1 MSFNLTT
8 KGTKENKRLI
18 NFYNFAVNN
27 VRAEKS
33 HSKIGTFIEIKKS
46 TMKKILFLLF
56 VFFIAISFSQE
67 IDIKKSAEFE
77 DEMIKTRL
85 LFSENDGNDGLIIV
99 RNTETVFTFNPYP
112 KEYYIEHYD
121 KDLNLIKKIILPN
134 GKTSLLKGIIV
145 KNNIINLIE
154 FDYTKK
160 QSSLTIN
167 VLQSDIDNLDFK
179 TKEIYRFGENEF
191 EKYFGEFG
199 LKYIKKEF
207 KFIDKNPFGFI
218 DFSKNKKYFDIRF
231 FYDKKENKS
240 QYFIVFNN
248 EFEKVYE
255 SKFEKNNKFFDFK
268 HININDNNGTI
279 YLLSK
284 VFENNSRKTK
294 KNDKTNYHYE
304 LFNINSNGIKQKNL
318 KEDNKFISSLFITS
332 NKENVFLVGFYSGK
346 NDNYIKGV
354 CRYNLNTND
363 LEVKS
368 KHFNSLNE
376 QFYTDKYKNGLK
388 GKSKGIKYLDL
399 KSLFLDEQENIVI
412 NTEEFTIENPNFD
425 FKNIY
430 YNHFERIFRY
440 NPLKEK
446 KVKPTK
452 KSVYHF
458 DDIISIKIDN
468 NGKVI
473 WSRNI
478 QKKQTGFFNS
488 SYTSTYINNK
498 AYFYFNGTLKTLKD
512 GRFGFLQTS
521 SRNSNLFVVE
531 ISNDELKYKKIID
544 NKNSEFWYSVNNG
557 IVSKDFKSVSFQ
569 GTKKR
574 KKKVVKLTIE

>member
-1 MSFNLTT
+1 
-8 KGTKENKRLI
+8 
-18 NFYNFAVNN
+18 
-27 VRAEKS
+27 
-33 HSKIGTFIEIKKS
+33 
-46 TMKKILFLLF
+46 MKKILILFF
-56 VFFIAISFSQE
+56 VFFTTISFSQK

-77 DEMIKTRL
+77 DEMIRTRL
-85 LFSENDGNDGLIIV
+85 LFSENDGNDGLVIV
-99 RNTETVFTFNPYP
+99 RNTETVFTYNPYP

-121 KDLNLIKKIILPN
+121 KDLNLIKKMVLPN

-145 KNNIINLIE
+145 KNNVINLIQ

-160 QSSLTIN
+160 NSSLTVN
-167 VLQSDIDNLDFK
+167 VLQSDLLNLEFTK
-179 TKEIYRFGENEF
+179 KEIYKFGKNEF
-191 EKYFGEFG
+191 QKYFGEFG

-218 DFSKNKKYFDIRF
+218 DFSKNKEYFDIRF

-248 EFEKVYE
+248 KFEKIYE

-268 HININDNNGTI
+268 HINISDNNGTI

-294 KNDKTNYHYE
+294 KNNKTNYHYE

-332 NKENVFLVGFYSGK
+332 NKENIFLVGFYSEK
-346 NDNYIKGV
+346 NDTYIKGV
-354 CRYNLNTND
+354 CRYNLNSND

-376 QFYTDKYKNGLK
+376 QFYIDKYKNGLK
-388 GKSKGIKYLDL
+388 EKSKGIKHLDL

-430 YNHFERIFRY
+430 YNHFERVFRY
-440 NPLKEK
+440 NP
-446 KVKPTK
+446 TK
-452 KSVYHF
+452 KLVYHF

-468 NGKVI
+468 KGKI
-473 WSRNI
+473 LWSRNI
-478 QKKQTGFFNS
+478 HKKQTGFFNS

-498 AYFYFNGTLKTLKD
+498 VYFFINGKLKTLKD
-512 GRFGFLQTS
+512 GRFGFLQPS
-521 SRNSNLFVVE
+521 SKNSNLFVIE
-531 ISNDELKYKKIID
+531 ISDNGLKYKKVID
-544 NKNSEFWYSVNNG
+544 SENSDFWYSVKSG
-557 IVSKDFKSVSFQ
+557 IISKDFKSVSFQ

-574 KKKVVKLTIE
+574 KKQIVKLTIE